1 MARWQR
7 TVRRVAAA
15 AVERADDWSRS
26 LGIRSYRPERRS
38 AAAWTDAY
46 EAGQLDFYG
55 ALDELARYSVLV
67 GYVSWLAEA
76 ASSPQSILDVGCGTG
91 LLRARLVDVHLD
103 RYVGVDLSEAAVATA
118 SAAGFARS
126 SFVVG
131 DAAELALE
139 PADIVVLNEVLYYAP
154 DPEAFLRRMASLVA
168 PGGALL
174 ISMWRH
180 PGDRVLWGR
189 ADAALELVD
198 RVEIRNP
205 ASALNPRGWKVACYA
220 PSATKVS

>member
-7 TVRRVAAA
+7 TVRRVSAAA
-15 AVERADDWSRS
+15 LERADGWARS
-26 LGIRSYRPERRS
+26 LGVRAYRPERRS
-38 AAAWTDAY
+38 ADAWTDAY

-67 GYVSWLAEA
+67 GYVSWLAEKQ
-76 ASSPQSILDVGCGTG
+76 SSPQSMLDIGCGTG
-91 LLRARLVDVHLD
+91 LLRARIVDAHLD
-103 RYVGVDLSEAAVATA
+103 RYVGVDLSDAAVETA
-118 SAAGFARS
+118 IETGFPRS
-126 SFVVG
+126 TFVVG

-180 PGDRVLWGR
+180 PGDRVLWRR

-198 RVEIRNP
+198 RVEVRNP
-205 ASALNPRGWKVACYA
+205 GSMLNPRGWKVACYA
-220 PSATKVS
+220 PSATKAS